1 MFAANGT
8 LLRCSCKSALFG
20 ILVKL
25 RMNLNEDNNSAVNQ
39 STQVHMRVAV
49 VDAAKLLSHIFK
61 TFSENKGVRLV
72 FGRYSLP
79 SSLKRDTWTKG
90 QKGKEAQKTIKAG
103 QQNRGW
109 VVVVGGQNAWEQ
121 EKIFLAPK
129 QTRGGRCRD
138 YFTCHGCYSQSYDI
152 LSTQRFT
159 SWLSDIIQ
167 VFASTPFVTSTWRNH
182 QEIILWEK
190 KENGANLLVGI
201 WCWENKNK
209 LVEWKVLIDTMGLS
223 ELPRR
228 REKPQTAVYCLE
240 YFGRCRCLGTG
251 FDVSLSYVLYF
262 VKVFL

>member
-1 MFAANGT
+1 MKT
-8 LLRCSCKSALFG
+8 TTVLSTKVHKYTRELLWWMQLNY
-20 ILVKL
+20 LV
-25 RMNLNEDNNSAVNQ
+25 
-39 STQVHMRVAV
+39 
-49 VDAAKLLSHIFK
+49 
-61 TFSENKGVRLV
+61 TFSRPSVKIRESGWF

-109 VVVVGGQNAWEQ
+109 VVVVGGQNAWEE

-138 YFTCHGCYSQSYDI
+138 YFKCHGCYSQSYDI

-190 KENGANLLVGI
+190 KRK
-201 WCWENKNK
+201 W
-209 LVEWKVLIDTMGLS
+209 S
-223 ELPRR
+223 
-228 REKPQTAVYCLE
+228 
-240 YFGRCRCLGTG
+240 
-251 FDVSLSYVLYF
+251 
-262 VKVFL
+262 

>member
-1 MFAANGT
+1 MQQKSDKPPPLPPAPFPWRKSISRT
-8 LLRCSCKSALFG
+8 LCRNRSFPLGRLPS
-20 ILVKL
+20 V
-25 RMNLNEDNNSAVNQ
+25 AVNQ
-39 STQVHMRVAV
+39 STQVHTRVTV

-61 TFSENKGVRLV
+61 TFSENKGVQLV

-190 KENGANLLVGI
+190 KRK
-201 WCWENKNK
+201 W
-209 LVEWKVLIDTMGLS
+209 S
-223 ELPRR
+223 
-228 REKPQTAVYCLE
+228 
-240 YFGRCRCLGTG
+240 
-251 FDVSLSYVLYF
+251 
-262 VKVFL
+262 